1 MSKLIAAD
9 PLSDSMVVNMEKKE
23 KVFFRF
29 SFDHGE
35 TGYLMDVQFY
45 AVDARDQYEDFEE
58 DEIRSGNPIS
68 TETEECEKFI
78 FEFVET
84 HLVELRKVTN
94 DNCWTTFEVNIDPFY
109 GEVEVSHSYWFGE
122 GSHYGEEKTFRY
134 NPINGM
140 YKKPPTK

>member
-1 MSKLIAAD
+1 MSNQITTN
-9 PLSDSMVVNMEKKE
+9 PLSDSKVVNTEKKE

-35 TGYLMDVQFY
+35 TGYLMDVY
-45 AVDARDQYEDFEE
+45 YENGTMDFEE
-58 DEIRSGNPIS
+58 DEIHSENPKAK
-68 TETEECEKFI
+68 ECEKFI